1 MDFYESYIDW
11 VKEKLSVDKLR
22 KLLICWAIDSYMI
35 NDIALDVLEVVLT
48 EDIYQVIFEPEKM
61 LSKDHIEGG
70 EYIREQLE
78 EVYKKCRERL
88 E

>member
-11 VKEKLSVDKLR
+11 VKEKLDANKLR
-22 KLLICWAIDSYMI
+22 NLLIHWAIGSYMI
-35 NDIALDVLEVVLT
+35 NDIALDVLEIVLT
-48 EDIYQVIFEPEKM
+48 EDIYQVILEPEKM
-61 LSKDHIEGG
+61 LSKDHTEGG
-70 EYIREQLE
+70 KYIRSQLE